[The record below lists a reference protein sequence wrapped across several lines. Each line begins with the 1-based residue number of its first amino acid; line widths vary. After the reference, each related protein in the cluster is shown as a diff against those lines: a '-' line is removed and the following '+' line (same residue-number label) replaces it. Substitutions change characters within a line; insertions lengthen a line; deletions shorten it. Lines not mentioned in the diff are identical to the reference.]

1 MIFYSCTIKSEI
13 TQNQFPNNSILEND
27 HNMSTVSQISSISKK
42 ISFVPNVN
50 EIMTYIDVDCSF
62 DELDHSQDISLNFK
76 HDLDSCLKKLRTEAQ
91 ELLALSAQRIPKR
104 LSILGSGMNIYF
116 FTVTIMYYFT
126 IFIVIYIYCLI
137 INIL

>member
-1 MIFYSCTIKSEI
+1 MSNNVQIYIFLIFNSCTIKSDLS
-13 TQNQFPNNSILEND
+13 QNQSLNDTFDENN
-27 HNMSTVSQISSISKK
+27 HNISAVSQISKK

-62 DELDHSQDISLNFK
+62 DGLDHSQDISLNFK

-104 LSILGSGMNIYF
+104 LSILGNGMNF
-116 FTVTIMYYFT
+116 
-126 IFIVIYIYCLI
+126 L
-137 INIL
+137 L